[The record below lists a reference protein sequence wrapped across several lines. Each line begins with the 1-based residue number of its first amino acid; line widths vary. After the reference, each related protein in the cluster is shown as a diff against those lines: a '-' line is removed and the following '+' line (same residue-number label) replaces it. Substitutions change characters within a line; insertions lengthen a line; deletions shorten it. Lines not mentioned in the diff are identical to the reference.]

1 VNPQNT
7 WLNGRVV
14 PWDESRIHVGTDAVL
29 RGASVF
35 EGLRA
40 YRSVAGDDLLLFR
53 VADHMHRLFGTSMR
67 FLRMRAPYAP
77 DELLRGVIELLQS
90 NQVRGDAHVRVVVYF
105 DEVEVGH
112 ELEGATG
119 AFILAF
125 ERPPSPRL
133 TTGVRATLSP
143 WRRLSDSAMSPRV
156 KASANYLNGRVV
168 GVDARAKG
176 FDTAVMLNEHGRVS
190 EGPGQNVFLV
200 RDGVLITPRTTDAIL
215 EGITRETIIGLARER
230 GMPVQEREVD
240 PDRAVHRGRAVLRRH
255 RLGGDAGRGDRHV
268 RGRRR
273 RHGPAHAEPAD
284 RLPRPG
290 PGRGGGGGRV
300 AHARLRPAR
309 PRLSRIPPG
318 PLCRRPPLKI
328 GFGGIRLSRRPL
340 GRWWMHPKG
349 QAPVLWVGHYSA
361 YLITRTLQLAT

>member
-1 VNPQNT
+1 MNPRNT

-14 PWDESRIHVGTDAVL
+14 PWGESRIHVGTDAVL

-77 DELLRGVIELLQS
+77 DELLRGVIDLLQA

-133 TTGVRATLSP
+133 STGVRATLSP

-230 GMPVQEREVD
+230 GVPVQEREVD
-240 PDRAVHRGRAVLRRH
+240 PTELYIADELFFAGTAWEVTPVVDIDTYVVGDGAMGPLTRSLQTAYLDLVRGRAEAPEGWLTPVYGLP
-255 RLGGDAGRGDRHV
+255 V
-268 RGRRR
+268 
-273 RHGPAHAEPAD
+273 PA
-284 RLPRPG
+284 
-290 PGRGGGGGRV
+290 
-300 AHARLRPAR
+300 
-309 PRLSRIPPG
+309 
-318 PLCRRPPLKI
+318 
-328 GFGGIRLSRRPL
+328 
-340 GRWWMHPKG
+340 
-349 QAPVLWVGHYSA
+349 
-361 YLITRTLQLAT
+361 

>member
-1 VNPQNT
+1 
-7 WLNGRVV
+7 LNGRVV

-40 YRSVAGDDLLLFR
+40 YRSVAGDDILLFR

-77 DELLRGVIELLQS
+77 DELLRGVIDLLQA

-215 EGITRETIIGLARER
+215 EGITRETIVGLARER
-230 GMPVQEREVD
+230 GVPVQEREVD
-240 PDRAVHRGRAVLRRH
+240 PTELYIADELFFAGTAWEVTPVVEIDTYVV
-255 RLGGDAGRGDRHV
+255 GDGAMGPLTRSLQTAYLDLV
-268 RGRRR
+268 RG
-273 RHGPAHAEPAD
+273 GAEAPEGWLTPVYGLPVPA
-284 RLPRPG
+284 
-290 PGRGGGGGRV
+290 
-300 AHARLRPAR
+300 
-309 PRLSRIPPG
+309 
-318 PLCRRPPLKI
+318 
-328 GFGGIRLSRRPL
+328 
-340 GRWWMHPKG
+340 
-349 QAPVLWVGHYSA
+349 
-361 YLITRTLQLAT
+361 